1 MKKLMVCTIAVVA
14 MMNAEAQK
22 KAAPV
27 SKPVATLKMSP
38 SPFKNSLDSFSY
50 AAGMSV
56 AESMQNA
63 GVTNLNTQLV
73 AKAMNDVFNK
83 AKPSLTQDQSGMI
96 LQQKLQEFSK
106 KKGSAQKQI
115 CQNFLDQNKKRPGV
129 IALPNGLQYEVI
141 KAGEANGA
149 KPKVIDTVI
158 VNYIGTLMD
167 GTEFDNSKKRGQ
179 AATFPLN
186 GVIKGWTEI
195 LQLMTK
201 GAHWKVFIP
210 GDLAYG
216 EYPPQGTPIKP
227 NDLLIFEITLEDFK
241 PAQAATK

>member
-1 MKKLMVCTIAVVA
+1 MVCTIAVVA

-27 SKPVATLKMSP
+27 SKPVASLKMNP

-83 AKPSLTQDQSGMI
+83 AKPLFSQDQSGMI

>member
-27 SKPVATLKMSP
+27 SKPVASLKMNP

-83 AKPSLTQDQSGMI
+83 AKPLFSQDQSGMI

>member
-1 MKKLMVCTIAVVA
+1 MVCTIAVVA

-22 KAAPV
+22 KATPV
-27 SKPVATLKMSP
+27 SKPVAALKMSP
-38 SPFKNSLDSFSY
+38 SPFKNALDSFSY

-83 AKPSLTQDQSGMI
+83 AKPLFSQDQSGMI

-115 CQNFLDQNKKRPGV
+115 CQNFLDQNKKRPG
-129 IALPNGLQYEVI
+129 ITALPNGLQYEVI

-149 KPKVIDTVI
+149 KPKAIDTVI
-158 VNYIGTLMD
+158 VNYIGKLMD
-167 GTEFDNSKKRGQ
+167 GTEFDNSVKRGQ

-186 GVIKGWTEI
+186 GVVKGWTEI

-227 NDLLIFEITLEDFK
+227 NDVLIFDITLEDFK
-241 PAQAATK
+241 PAQTATK

>member
-27 SKPVATLKMSP
+27 SKPVASLKMNP

-83 AKPSLTQDQSGMI
+83 AKPLFSQDQSGMI

-129 IALPNGLQYEVI
+129 ISLPNGLQYEVI